1 MDPHA
6 SAAKLDAFHD
16 ALTGLPNRRLLDDR
30 LAQGLHLARRRARQ
44 LALLLM
50 DLDNFKQVNDTLGH
64 AAGDG
69 VLREVAARLARCV
82 RKADTVARHGADEFA
97 LVLSDLQAEAGCRL
111 VADRLLRNMAEA
123 IPAAGG
129 PVSLAVSVGISLFP
143 ADAGDGEALLR
154 NAGVALQR
162 AKQAGHNHYAF
173 YGK

>member
-1 MDPHA
+1 MDEQ
-6 SAAKLDAFHD
+6 AAAAQVDAFHD

-30 LAQGLHLARRRARQ
+30 LAQVLHAARRRARQ
-44 LALLLM
+44 VAVLLM
-50 DLDNFKQVNDTLGH
+50 DLDNFKQVNDALGH

-97 LVLSDLQAEAGCRL
+97 LVVADLQAEAGCRL
-111 VADRLLRNMAEA
+111 VAERLLRSMAEA
-123 IPAAGG
+123 IPSAER
-129 PVSLAVSVGISLFP
+129 PVALAVSVGISMFP
-143 ADAGDGEALLR
+143 ADAGDGEGLLR

-162 AKQAGHNHYAF
+162 AKQAGHNQFAF